1 MQAIYQILTD
11 RFATSDNG
19 TKRCTNFQKYCG
31 GTFKGIVNRIPYIKQ
46 MGFTA
51 VWISPVQSQTKGL
64 TWSVPALAVSTAERL
79 PASPHLASSYPLLA
93 VE

>member
-1 MQAIYQILTD
+1 VQAIYQIMTD
-11 RFATSDNG
+11 RFAMSDNG
-19 TKRCTNFQKYCG
+19 TTRCTHFQKYCG

-64 TWSVPALAVSTAERL
+64 TWSVQALTANTAHGL
-79 PASPHLASSYPLLA
+79 PASPHITPSYTCPSS
-93 VE
+93 E